1 MAAYSD
7 GVDEART
14 AIHREKERR
23 ARGVAANKHNSR
35 NNLRFYLPLDE
46 GEEMAYCCL
55 ERHRGE
61 KVTAFHLHREDTGAF
76 ILACSCASD
85 MEGPFKFHTLT
96 DSHLRTMDAI
106 PAAADSAVYLGMM
119 DINFIGTEFV
129 VRDHR
134 WDDAM
139 SARFSHELGLTV
151 YETNVSG
158 RAPNSMKV
166 VVPRLHADQV
176 TEENSPDTSLS
187 ERFAKVNTT
196 RVRGSRLK
204 RWFPRT
210 AQFVA
215 ARRGSAGDAPLRIA
229 ASTPTAG
236 GLSRSFSNVKKAD
249 AEDDEGT
256 QEYCALEGDEMLD
269 MTIFH
274 TKKPVRATA
283 SMVFVR
289 PDTVPVVAGLERRA
303 PRVDVELQRPREA
316 RVEEELF
323 ADAARRGH
331 QGGHDDQ
338 GGRPRLPPLRQDVQV
353 PLQPRLPRPV
363 LAARRARRR
372 GDDVRQEAR
381 RDLGR
386 GVRYSSVRR
395 RAVAYTRGSR
405 RELRRGSC
413 SRRWR
418 SSRSGGGATRSPVLD
433 GGNIQR
439 DVNL

>member
-23 ARGVAANKHNSR
+23 ARGVPANNHNSR

-166 VVPRLHADQV
+166 VVCVESKSPTCAHATV
-176 TEENSPDTSLS
+176 STRAFWLCFENSTRAIASSKNQPNRLRSL
-187 ERFAKVNTT
+187 
-196 RVRGSRLK
+196 
-204 RWFPRT
+204 
-210 AQFVA
+210 
-215 ARRGSAGDAPLRIA
+215 AG
-229 ASTPTAG
+229 TPQTG
-236 GLSRSFSNVKKAD
+236 G
-249 AEDDEGT
+249 
-256 QEYCALEGDEMLD
+256 
-269 MTIFH
+269 
-274 TKKPVRATA
+274 
-283 SMVFVR
+283 
-289 PDTVPVVAGLERRA
+289 
-303 PRVDVELQRPREA
+303 
-316 RVEEELF
+316 
-323 ADAARRGH
+323 
-331 QGGHDDQ
+331 
-338 GGRPRLPPLRQDVQV
+338 
-353 PLQPRLPRPV
+353 
-363 LAARRARRR
+363 
-372 GDDVRQEAR
+372 
-381 RDLGR
+381 
-386 GVRYSSVRR
+386 
-395 RAVAYTRGSR
+395 
-405 RELRRGSC
+405 
-413 SRRWR
+413 
-418 SSRSGGGATRSPVLD
+418 
-433 GGNIQR
+433 
-439 DVNL
+439 